1 MQEQVTVCYVLNK
14 RLKSLVQQWADD
26 NDRTAS
32 AELRQILER
41 EAQRRQAQEQKP
53 VNQPH

>member
-1 MQEQVTVCYVLNK
+1 MQEQVTVCYVLNE
-14 RLKSLVQQWADD
+14 RLKSLVQQWARD

-41 EAQRRQAQEQKP
+41 EVQRRKAKPTDQK
-53 VNQPH
+53 QPQ